1 MISYYQRFACI
12 HLLTGG
18 SDQNAKK
25 NEQVTT
31 DHSLDLYNDDCRMD
45 ELPHRSINLEGILIP
60 NTVACD
66 ILNFS
71 YMLDSTVTMDDDE
84 MGNTLST
91 STSSSDEVI
100 IIR

>member
-31 DHSLDLYNDDCRMD
+31 DHSLDLNNADCRMD

-66 ILNFS
+66 MLNLFIHVRF
-71 YMLDSTVTMDDDE
+71 YC
-84 MGNTLST
+84 
-91 STSSSDEVI
+91 
-100 IIR
+100 